1 MTVHSATSS
10 PPAAPAGKAMVNRFD
25 PDSSASGLSAAD
37 RQLLDRR
44 RTVLGDIYP
53 LFYDRPVHIVRG
65 SGARLWDAEGN
76 EYLDAY
82 NNVPAV
88 GHANPRVAEAVRRQ
102 LTQVNTH
109 TRYLHGGVVEYAE
122 RLLGTYPERLGR
134 VIFTNSGS
142 EANDLAVTIAQW
154 RTGAQGVVVT
164 RNAYHGT
171 TRLLSGLSPENGP
184 RMPLHPWVRIVDA
197 PDTFAH
203 GDRAGAVFA
212 QSVRA
217 AAEDLRRHGLGFA
230 ALLVDTILSTDG
242 IFPGEP
248 GLLAEAF
255 HATREEGGLVVADE
269 VQPGMGRLGEQM
281 WGFQRHTDDVDMVTC
296 GKPLA
301 GGLPIGTLVLPADL
315 SDGYAREHRYFNTFG
330 GNPVSVAAATAV
342 LDEIEDRALLGN
354 ARKTGAHLLERLT
367 EIAAA
372 SPITADVRG
381 AGLFI
386 GVEMAGTDGAGGGR
400 WARRV
405 VAGLRDRRVLI
416 SAVGSSG
423 QVLKIRPP
431 LVFDADDADE
441 FLHIY
446 AEVLAEA
453 EQQGARDE

>member
-1 MTVHSATSS
+1 
-10 PPAAPAGKAMVNRFD
+10 MVNRFD
-25 PDSSASGLSAAD
+25 PASAPSALSAAD
-37 RQLLDRR
+37 RRLLDRR
-44 RTVLGDIYP
+44 RAVLGDIYP
-53 LFYDRPVHIVRG
+53 LFYDKPVHVVRG

-109 TRYLHGGVVEYAE
+109 TRYLNESVVAYAE
-122 RLLGTYPERLGR
+122 RFLATHPAGLDR
-134 VIFTNSGS
+134 VVFTNSGS
-142 EANDLAVTIAQW
+142 EANDLAVSIAQW

-184 RMPLHPWVRIVDA
+184 RMPLHPWVRVVDA
-197 PDTFAH
+197 PDTFRH
-203 GDRAGAVFA
+203 GPRAGTVFA
-212 QSVRA
+212 ESVRA

-255 HATREEGGLVVADE
+255 RATREEGGLVVADE
-269 VQPGMGRLGEQM
+269 VQPGLGRLGGTM
-281 WGFQRHTDDVDMVTC
+281 WGFQRHSDGIDMATC

-301 GGLPIGTLVLPADL
+301 GGLPIGTLVLPEEL
-315 SDGYAREHRYFNTFG
+315 SDGYAQEHRYFNTFG
-330 GNPVSVAAATAV
+330 GNPASIAAATAV
-342 LDEIEDRALLGN
+342 LDEIEDRNLLDNARRTGAQLLG
-354 ARKTGAHLLERLT
+354 RLT

-386 GVEMAGTDGAGGGR
+386 GVEMAATDGADGGR
-400 WARRV
+400 WARRMV
-405 VAGLRDRRVLI
+405 GALRDRRVLI
-416 SAVGSSG
+416 SAVGHAG

-441 FLHIY
+441 FTDVY
-446 AEVLAEA
+446 AEVLAEV
-453 EQQGARDE
+453 QNQGDTP